1 MSTQR
6 GNCSRSRPQKYQNN
20 KVFKNNLHDK
30 SKRTQIINSTQ
41 VTSTCD
47 RCKAIIEWKI
57 KYKKYKQL
65 KSAKTC
71 IKCSNK
77 TVKQS
82 YHTICRVCVETLKV
96 CAKCGT
102 MDFNNSVSM
111 EQSVTKCDRRTEDFE
126 CTTDDDDSGMCF
138 VSNIVGLIKCYK
150 PISSRLLQMSMRL
163 EVKWS

>member
-1 MSTQR
+1 MSSQR
-6 GNCSRSRPQKYQNN
+6 GNVSRTRPQKHKNSR
-20 KVFKNNLHDK
+20 VFKNNLHDK
-30 SKRTQIINSTQ
+30 SKKTQIINSIT
-41 VTSTCD
+41 VTDTCN

-82 YHTICRVCVETLKV
+82 YHTICGLCVKNLKV

-102 MDFNNSVSM
+102 NDFNNNNSTSLPK
-111 EQSVTKCDRRTEDFE
+111 EEDE
-126 CTTDDDDSGMCF
+126 CSNQDSGLSDEDSECG
-138 VSNIVGLIKCYK
+138 SD
-150 PISSRLLQMSMRL
+150 SS
-163 EVKWS
+163 

>member
-6 GNCSRSRPQKYQNN
+6 GNSSRTRPQKHQNS

-30 SKRTQIINSTQ
+30 SKKTQIINNTQ
-41 VTSTCD
+41 ISNTCD

-82 YHTICRVCVETLKV
+82 YHTICGTCVEKLKI

-102 MDFNNSVSM
+102 SDFKNSVEGNVNKTAENNLNSCNPGSG
-111 EQSVTKCDRRTEDFE
+111 ESELSEDE
-126 CTTDDDDSGMCF
+126 SG
-138 VSNIVGLIKCYK
+138 K
-150 PISSRLLQMSMRL
+150 
-163 EVKWS
+163 